1 MVGRPCWFD
10 RMITNKLSICERSP
24 TANEVTVNCP
34 ICARTIANGDRQCPY
49 CGAGL
54 RDANL
59 MGSNILRPQV
69 LPAVGDRHAYR
80 EPILVDHEHT
90 LRRLRAAWRLSLSGQ
105 GHLVSLVGENGSGR
119 SRLIRELGS
128 IIDADATAACWLV
141 GQAHSYATYQPL
153 SLLADLLASWVGG
166 VTGSDV
172 STRLAT
178 ALATLAEG
186 ASAQERWTLLALAR
200 DICDATDRDELTKI
214 PLAEA
219 LALALRRVAGAVPLV
234 VILEDLEW
242 ADAASLAVLD
252 SLLSRLLTGA
262 VLVIYTHHA
271 DWSHEWPDISR
282 HVQLY
287 LGSLSHPDSLR
298 LVAGVADSQELSPE
312 LVEAIAVGGHG
323 NPLLIEHATLAVL
336 EADLRDPV
344 LVPITLQAA
353 IRARITALPA
363 AIRDVL
369 LAGAVLGQRFA
380 YRAIA
385 MVTEPTVDERGTLD
399 TALRELSARRLIIRW
414 REGPEVTYQF
424 THALIQ
430 EVAFGMIRRAE
441 RQVLEARVADW
452 LLTEGALHQRGV
464 ASVLDD
470 LDHLIAQV
478 PTANDDLESGVIATD
493 TATGPS
499 SNGAEPLQLPR
510 NEKQRAEV
518 LARIVLADLP
528 ADRRASLVLCLEHG
542 YSYAQAGEML
552 GVSRE
557 TVRDHLYEA
566 RKMFKR
572 LYDASGLTM
581 SERSTEGA
589 R

>member
-1 MVGRPCWFD
+1 M
-10 RMITNKLSICERSP
+10 
-24 TANEVTVNCP
+24 NCP
-34 ICARTIANGDRQCPY
+34 GCARSITDNAAHCPF
-49 CGAGL
+49 CGADL

-59 MGSNILRPQV
+59 TGSDVLRPQV
-69 LPAVGDRHAYR
+69 LPAVGDQLAYR
-80 EPILVDHEHT
+80 EPKLVDHEHT
-90 LRRLRAAWRLSLSGQ
+90 LRRLRGAWRLSLGGQ

-128 IIDADATAACWLV
+128 IIDADAADAHWLV
-141 GQAHSYATYQPL
+141 SQAHSYATYQPM
-153 SLLADLLASWVGG
+153 SLLADLLAPWAAEVSA
-166 VTGSDV
+166 SDV

-178 ALATLAEG
+178 ALVTLAEG

-200 DICDATDRDELTKI
+200 DVRDANDRDELTKL

-219 LALALRRVAGAVPLV
+219 LAAALRRAVGAVPLV
-234 VILEDLEW
+234 VVLEDLEW

-252 SLLSRLLTGA
+252 TLLPRLLSGA

-282 HVQLY
+282 HAQLF
-287 LGSLSHPDSLR
+287 LGSLSRPDSLR
-298 LVAGVADSQELSPE
+298 LVAEVAGAQELPPE
-312 LVEAIAVGGHG
+312 LMEAIAVGSHG
-323 NPLLIEHATLAVL
+323 NPLLIEHATLSVI
-336 EADLRDPV
+336 EADLRDPA
-344 LVPITLQAA
+344 LAPITLQAA
-353 IRARITALPA
+353 IRSRIATLPDPV
-363 AIRDVL
+363 RDVL
-369 LAGAVLGQRFA
+369 LAGAILGQRFA

-385 MVTEPTVDERGTLD
+385 MVTEPTVDESRSLD
-399 TALRELSARRLIIRW
+399 AALRELSARRLITRW

-430 EVAFGMIRRAE
+430 EVAYGMIRRAE

-452 LLTEGALHQRGV
+452 LLTEGALNQRGV
-464 ASVLDD
+464 ATVLDD
-470 LDHLIAQV
+470 LDQLIAQAPAADEPV
-478 PTANDDLESGVIATD
+478 ESDGPVAEMTSATASR
-493 TATGPS
+493 
-499 SNGAEPLQLPR
+499 GAELLHLPR
-510 NEKQRAEV
+510 GEKQRAEV

-566 RKMFKR
+566 RQMFKR
-572 LYDASGLTM
+572 LHDASGLTIGD
-581 SERSTEGA
+581 RSTEGA

>member
-1 MVGRPCWFD
+1 MQHRGLPE
-10 RMITNKLSICERSP
+10 LP
-24 TANEVTVNCP
+24 TANEVIVNCP
-34 ICARTIANGDRQCPY
+34 ECARNVTSTNHHCPY
-49 CGAGL
+49 CGADL

-59 MGSNILRPQV
+59 VGSDILRPQV
-69 LPAVGDRHAYR
+69 LPAVGDQHAYR
-80 EPILVDHEHT
+80 EPKLVDHEHT
-90 LRRLRAAWRLSLSGQ
+90 LRRLRAAWRLSLGGQ

-128 IIDADATAACWLV
+128 TIDADAAAAYWLV
-141 GQAHSYATYQPL
+141 SQAHSYATYLPL
-153 SLLADLLASWVGG
+153 SLLADLLAPWAGG
-166 VTGSDV
+166 AAESDV
-172 STRLAT
+172 SARLAT

-200 DICDATDRDELTKI
+200 DVRDATARDELGKL

-219 LALALRRVAGAVPLV
+219 LAPALRRAVGAVPLIV
-234 VILEDLEW
+234 VLEDLEW
-242 ADAASLAVLD
+242 ADAASLSVLD
-252 SLLSRLLTGA
+252 SLLSRLLMGA
-262 VLVIYTHHA
+262 TLVIYTHHA

-287 LGSLSHPDSLR
+287 LGSLSRPDSLR
-298 LVAGVADSQELSPE
+298 LVTGVAGAQDLSPE
-312 LVEAIAVGGHG
+312 LMEAIAIGGHG
-323 NPLLIEHATLAVL
+323 NPLLIEHATLAAI
-336 EADLRDPV
+336 EAEVRAPA
-344 LVPITLQAA
+344 LVPVTVQAA
-353 IRARITALPA
+353 IRARMAALSAPV
-363 AIRDVL
+363 RDVL

-385 MVTEPTVDERGTLD
+385 MVTEPTVEEPGTLD
-399 TALRELSARRLIIRW
+399 AALRELSAKRLIMRW

-424 THALIQ
+424 THALVQ
-430 EVAFGMIRRAE
+430 EVAYGMIRRAE

-452 LLTEGALHQRGV
+452 LLTEGALCQRGV

-470 LDHLIAQV
+470 LDYLIAQA
-478 PTANDDLESGVIATD
+478 PTADDSAERDAVVDDAAAD
-493 TATGPS
+493 S
-499 SNGAEPLQLPR
+499 SIKGAELLHLPR
-510 NEKQRAEV
+510 GEKQRAEI

-572 LYDASGLTM
+572 LHDASGFASGLPM
-581 SERSTEGA
+581 GDRPTEGA

>member
-1 MVGRPCWFD
+1 
-10 RMITNKLSICERSP
+10 
-24 TANEVTVNCP
+24 
-34 ICARTIANGDRQCPY
+34 
-49 CGAGL
+49 
-54 RDANL
+54 
-59 MGSNILRPQV
+59 MGSDILRPQV
-69 LPAVGDRHAYR
+69 LPAVGDQHAYR
-80 EPILVDHEHT
+80 EPKLVDHEHT
-90 LRRLRAAWRLSLSGQ
+90 LRRLRGAWRLSLGGQ

-128 IIDADATAACWLV
+128 IIDADAADAYWLV
-141 GQAHSYATYQPL
+141 SQAHSYATYQPL
-153 SLLADLLASWVGG
+153 SLLADLLAPWADG
-166 VTGSDV
+166 VAESDV
-172 STRLAT
+172 SARLAT

-200 DICDATDRDELTKI
+200 DVRDTTDRDELAKL

-219 LALALRRVAGAVPLV
+219 LAPALRRAVGAVPLV
-234 VILEDLEW
+234 VVLEDLEW
-242 ADAASLAVLD
+242 ADAASLSVLD

-262 VLVIYTHHA
+262 ALVLYTHHA

-282 HVQLY
+282 HAQLY
-287 LGSLSHPDSLR
+287 LGSLSRPDSLR
-298 LVAGVADSQELSPE
+298 MVAGVAVAQELSPA
-312 LVEAIAVGGHG
+312 LMEALAVGGHG
-323 NPLLIEHATLAVL
+323 NPLLIEHATLAVI
-336 EADLRDPV
+336 EADVRDPA
-344 LVPITLQAA
+344 LVPTTLQAA
-353 IRARITALPA
+353 IRARIAALPA
-363 AIRDVL
+363 SIRDVL

-385 MVTEPTVDERGTLD
+385 MVTEPTADAAGTLD
-399 TALRELSARRLIIRW
+399 AALRELSARRLITRW

-430 EVAFGMIRRAE
+430 EVAYGMIRRAE
-441 RQVLEARVADW
+441 RQILEARVADW
-452 LLTEGALHQRGV
+452 LLTEGALSQRGV

-470 LDHLIAQV
+470 LDQLIAQA
-478 PTANDDLESGVIATD
+478 PTAAESAERDALLTD
-493 TATGPS
+493 TAVDSPS
-499 SNGAEPLQLPR
+499 KGAELLHLPR
-510 NEKQRAEV
+510 GEKQRAEV

-566 RKMFKR
+566 RQMFKR
-572 LYDASGLTM
+572 LHDASGLTM
-581 SERSTEGA
+581 GDRSTEGA

>member
-1 MVGRPCWFD
+1 MNCPECAWT
-10 RMITNKLSICERSP
+10 ITNSDDR
-24 TANEVTVNCP
+24 CP
-34 ICARTIANGDRQCPY
+34 S
-49 CGAGL
+49 CGADL
-54 RDANL
+54 HDANL
-59 MGSNILRPQV
+59 MGSDILRPQV
-69 LPAVGDRHAYR
+69 LPAVGDQHAYR
-80 EPILVDHEHT
+80 EPKLVDHEHT
-90 LRRLRAAWRLSLSGQ
+90 LRRLRGAWRLSLGGQ

-128 IIDADATAACWLV
+128 IIDADAADAYWLV
-141 GQAHSYATYQPL
+141 SQAHSYATYQPL
-153 SLLADLLASWVGG
+153 SLLADLLAPWADRVAE
-166 VTGSDV
+166 SDV
-172 STRLAT
+172 SARLAT

-200 DICDATDRDELTKI
+200 DVRDATDRDELTKL

-219 LALALRRVAGAVPLV
+219 LAPALRRAVGAVPLV
-234 VILEDLEW
+234 VVLEDLEW
-242 ADAASLAVLD
+242 ADAASLSVLD

-262 VLVIYTHHA
+262 GLVIYTHHA

-282 HVQLY
+282 HAQLY
-287 LGSLSHPDSLR
+287 LGSLSRPDSLR
-298 LVAGVADSQELSPE
+298 MVAGVAVAQELSPA
-312 LVEAIAVGGHG
+312 LMEALAVGGHG
-323 NPLLIEHATLAVL
+323 NPLLIEHATLAVI
-336 EADLRDPV
+336 EADVRDPA
-344 LVPITLQAA
+344 LVPTTLQAA
-353 IRARITALPA
+353 IRARIAALPGS
-363 AIRDVL
+363 IRDVL

-385 MVTEPTVDERGTLD
+385 MVTEPTADAAGTLD
-399 TALRELSARRLIIRW
+399 AALRELSARRLITRW

-430 EVAFGMIRRAE
+430 EVAYGMIRRAE
-441 RQVLEARVADW
+441 RQILEARVADW
-452 LLTEGALHQRGV
+452 LLTEGALSQRGV

-470 LDHLIAQV
+470 LDHLIAQA
-478 PTANDDLESGVIATD
+478 PTAAESAERDALLTD
-493 TATGPS
+493 TAADSPS
-499 SNGAEPLQLPR
+499 KGTELLHLPR
-510 NEKQRAEV
+510 GEKQRAEV

-566 RKMFKR
+566 RQMFKR
-572 LYDASGLTM
+572 LHDASGLTM
-581 SERSTEGA
+581 GDRSTEGA